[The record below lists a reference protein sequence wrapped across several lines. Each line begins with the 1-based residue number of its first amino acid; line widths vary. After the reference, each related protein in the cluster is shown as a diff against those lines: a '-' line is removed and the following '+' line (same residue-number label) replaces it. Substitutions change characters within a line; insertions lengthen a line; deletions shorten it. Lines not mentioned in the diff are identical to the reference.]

1 MVRDHC
7 GWIDLDQGQE
17 LEDEFEADLQVVT
30 VTAVLD
36 TCETR
41 LTLRPATPDD
51 VEATWQFRRLDDV
64 SRWLTGWVLRPL
76 TPATGTPPRPSVS

>member
-17 LEDEFEADLQVVT
+17 LEDDFEADLQVVA

-36 TCETR
+36 TCES
-41 LTLRPATPDD
+41 LRPVRAGHEQPP
-51 VEATWQFRRLDDV
+51 EPEPGRRGD
-64 SRWLTGWVLRPL
+64 GARP
-76 TPATGTPPRPSVS
+76 TSSAG